1 MKKFFVFILLS
12 LISVKGMAQEP
23 IVSLGEPLF
32 FGVMTNNNG
41 GGILNPGNGQPS
53 VPRTPIASPNIS
65 QDSHTLYF
73 NNVGY
78 DLTLVLLDEDGE
90 EAYATFVPAGTTAVV
105 LPSTL
110 SGEYELQL
118 LPGGSFY
125 FYTIVTL

>member
-1 MKKFFVFILLS
+1 MKKTIISFFFLLLS
-12 LISVKGMAQEP
+12 SSLSFGYPDALTSTLPLQVEIVEP
-23 IVSLGEPLF
+23 TTPI
-32 FGVMTNNNG
+32 G
-41 GGILNPGNGQPS
+41 GH
-53 VPRTPIASPNIS
+53 PRTPVAVPSVV
-65 QDSHTLYF
+65 QDDHTLYF

-78 DLTLVLLDEDGE
+78 DLTLVLLDEDGG
-90 EAYATFVPAGTTAVV
+90 EAYTTFIPAGTTAVV

>member
-1 MKKFFVFILLS
+1 MKKLLFIS
-12 LISVKGMAQEP
+12 FMIAMGAY
-23 IVSLGEPLF
+23 LF
-32 FGVMTNNNG
+32 AIKPVNLTVG
-41 GGILNPGNGQPS
+41 GGYVDPIPTVPGSNRMP
-53 VPRTPIASPNIS
+53 PACPNLSI
-65 QDSHTLYF
+65 DGHTLYF

-90 EAYATFVPAGTTAVV
+90 EAYTTFVPAGTTAVV

-125 FYTIVTL
+125 FYTVVTL